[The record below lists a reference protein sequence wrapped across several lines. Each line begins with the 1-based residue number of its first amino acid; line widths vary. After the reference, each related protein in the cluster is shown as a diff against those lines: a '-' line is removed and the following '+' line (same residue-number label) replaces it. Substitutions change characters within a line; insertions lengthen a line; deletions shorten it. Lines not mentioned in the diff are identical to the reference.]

1 MFKNASVYTITKP
14 LTMECYDLQEVAFKP
29 ISGMQTE
36 SMGFVAPRGFAA
48 DDLAPR
54 IEHFTLLS
62 VKTETKILPAQ
73 AVNKRL
79 AEKAAKI
86 EAEEGRNMY
95 RKERLALREEIIFD
109 MLPKAFTKERLTAVL
124 IDYKNSLVFIDTT
137 SESHAGSIL
146 NLLREALGSL
156 AVIPL
161 VGGVLNVPQHVMTS
175 RLVNDQQFVGEYG
188 TKLKLAGIIDK
199 TTHTY
204 RNELIDCEEI
214 IAFIKA
220 GMMVEE
226 VELIGPFITCTVTDS
241 LRLKSIKLSDD
252 SQLMLDEQL
261 EGVNEEENYEGL
273 STKATV
279 LIIGNALS
287 DFVLMLVRE
296 LGGMVDH
303 SNE

>member
-1 MFKNASVYTITKP
+1 MFKNASVYWSTKP
-14 LTMECYDLQEVAFKP
+14 LTVESYDLQEVAFKP

-36 SMGFVAPRGFAA
+36 SMGFVAPRGFAV

-62 VKTETKILPAQ
+62 VKTESKILPAQ
-73 AVNKRL
+73 AINKRL
-79 AEKAAKI
+79 AEEAAKI
-86 EAEEGRNMY
+86 EAKESRKVY
-95 RKERLALREEIIFD
+95 RKERAELRDEIIFD

-124 IDYKNSLVFIDTT
+124 IDYKNKLVFVDTT
-137 SESHAGSIL
+137 SSSHAENIL

-161 VGGVLNVPQHVMTS
+161 VGGVLSFPQHVITN
-175 RLVNDQQFVGEYG
+175 RLVNNQQFVGEYG
-188 TKLKLAGIIDK
+188 TKLKLSGMIDK

-241 LRLKSIKLSDD
+241 LRLKAIKLSDD
-252 SQLMLDEQL
+252 SQLMLEEQL
-261 EGVNEEENYEGL
+261 EDIDAEDEAL